1 MVMILKF
8 LFNKIFVF
16 LTFLVKGNVE
26 VKDIHHWFTK
36 ASSKG
41 DYNMLLKDYL
51 FTYFTLTQKLC
62 NNINVQMMYK

>member
-41 DYNMLLKDYL
+41 DYNMLLCKIILLLYSNKKAL
-51 FTYFTLTQKLC
+51 
-62 NNINVQMMYK
+62 